1 VSKGNDRQ
9 GLRAAPEDGFRA
21 TPGVRAADAR
31 EVRQAG
37 PPTTTR
43 RETTVNKA
51 QLHVLTDAEALLV
64 LETEKSALAA
74 LDEDALVELHT
85 RIRRARGKYVGQYR
99 RGAAA
104 RVQGVGGR
112 GKANPQNQR
121 ARDKAEIFE
130 DALSRVSSA
139 LAAAAKASAAA
150 LKTER
155 LDAARAAKANPRAA
169 APASSSGKASSGK
182 ASAASASRA
191 KTGTPSPASKKK
203 NASTLATGAR
213 RQTKRDSR

>member
-1 VSKGNDRQ
+1 MHR
-9 GLRAAPEDGFRA
+9 DGPSASASR
-21 TPGVRAADAR
+21 GSAADHVG
-31 EVRQAG
+31 VRQARCS
-37 PPTTTR
+37 TTTR

-64 LETEKSALAA
+64 LETEKAALAG

-104 RVQGVGGR
+104 RVKGVGGR

-130 DALSRVSSA
+130 DALSRVSGA

-150 LKTER
+150 LKAER
-155 LDAARAAKANPRAA
+155 LEAARAAKANPRAA
-169 APASSSGKASSGK
+169 APASSGGKA
-182 ASAASASRA
+182 AAPSVSRA
-191 KTGTPSPASKKK
+191 KTGTRAPVAAKK
-203 NASTLATGAR
+203 NASTLAAGAR
-213 RQTKRDSR
+213 RQAKRDSR

>member
-1 VSKGNDRQ
+1 M
-9 GLRAAPEDGFRA
+9 
-21 TPGVRAADAR
+21 
-31 EVRQAG
+31 
-37 PPTTTR
+37 
-43 RETTVNKA
+43 NKA

-64 LETEKSALAA
+64 LETEKSALAG

-104 RVQGVGGR
+104 RVTGVGGR

-139 LAAAAKASAAA
+139 LAAAARASAAE
-150 LKTER
+150 LKAER
-155 LDAARAAKANPRAA
+155 LEAARAAKANPRAA
-169 APASSSGKASSGK
+169 APRAATGKAAGS
-182 ASAASASRA
+182 SAARTKTATRA
-191 KTGTPSPASKKK
+191 PATAKK
-203 NASTLATGAR
+203 NASTLAAGAR
-213 RQTKRDSR
+213 RQAKRDSR

>member
-1 VSKGNDRQ
+1 M
-9 GLRAAPEDGFRA
+9 
-21 TPGVRAADAR
+21 
-31 EVRQAG
+31 
-37 PPTTTR
+37 
-43 RETTVNKA
+43 NKA

-99 RGAAA
+99 RGAAS
-104 RVQGVGGR
+104 RVRGVGGR

-139 LAAAAKASAAA
+139 LAAAARASAAE
-150 LKTER
+150 LKAER
-155 LDAARAAKANPRAA
+155 LEAARAAKANPRAA
-169 APASSSGKASSGK
+169 APTSRSSASAGAGKAG
-182 ASAASASRA
+182 AASASRA
-191 KTGTPSPASKKK
+191 KTGTRAPAAKKK
-203 NASTLATGAR
+203 NASTLAAGAR
-213 RQTKRDSR
+213 RQAKRDTR